1 MDLRSKLHWNPKRLV
16 PPMVLAV
23 LAIGYL
29 TQASTFGDNT
39 SAEAPELYGSVLL
52 GLSFIVFLFALLPSA
67 KARENHSLIVHDDFP
82 LDWKITSKIF
92 GMTGAFVALVF
103 ITGFYFAIPFFL
115 VLFLKFVSR
124 MSFISSTLLAAT
136 ALGLT
141 WFLFSYVLN
150 LEVFTGYIAD
160 YF

>member
-1 MDLRSKLHWNPKRLV
+1 MDLKSRLHWNPKRLV

-23 LAIGYL
+23 LAVGYL

-52 GLSFIVFLFALLPSA
+52 GLSAIVFLLALLPSA
-67 KARENHSLIVHDDFP
+67 KAREKHALVSHDEMP
-82 LDWKITSKIF
+82 LDWKITFKIF
-92 GMTGAFVALVF
+92 GMTSAFIALVF
-103 ITGFYFAIPFFL
+103 IAGFYFAIPFFL

-124 MSFISSTLLAAT
+124 MSLISSVLLAAT
-136 ALGLT
+136 ALILT